1 MATTKMADDWR
12 EQLADRVDVFFDTK
26 LGPDIVADA
35 KRFVPKDTRNL
46 EAHIEHVV
54 VDNELHVI
62 ASTAYA
68 AAVELGH
75 RVVSHGHDTGHF
87 VDSQPFLRPAL
98 LRKRRY
104 SKR

>member
-1 MATTKMADDWR
+1 MATIKMADDWR
-12 EQLADRVDVFFDTK
+12 EQLADRVDVFFDTQ

-46 EAHIEHVV
+46 EEHIEHLV

-62 ASTAYA
+62 ASTKYA
-68 AAVELGH
+68 PAVELGH
-75 RVVSHGHDTGHF
+75 RVFSHGRDTGH
-87 VDSQPFLRPAL
+87 VVAPQPFLLPAL

-104 SKR
+104 KR